1 MLKYTGSV
9 LELLQK
15 LHSKNPDGQGI
26 PKKKRCSA
34 ACYCSMKNRTYILSG
49 SC

>member
-15 LHSKNPDGQGI
+15 LHSKIQMV
-26 PKKKRCSA
+26 KEFQKRSDA
-34 ACYCSMKNRTYILSG
+34 LLLVIVQ
-49 SC
+49 

>member
-1 MLKYTGSV
+1 MLKDTGSV

-26 PKKKRCSA
+26 PKKK
-34 ACYCSMKNRTYILSG
+34 
-49 SC
+49 